1 MTASGDFIRG
11 GRGGAAR
18 CGVPLQTNSVEKGQ
32 TPSLLP
38 PPASPLCFSNWLAA
52 VIFGNFCLS
61 ITRWKKKK
69 KKKVMFIADRVI
81 GPSSQQTA
89 HATEAY
95 LRACARA
102 STPVPA
108 APSPHPART
117 LPAPR
122 SQLPCLLSHYID
134 CGRITVSKFT
144 TLTKEPRPPF
154 FDVLIQQAGARG
166 APFHVSNVRWCYLRV
181 ASNPQTRSLFHCG

>member
-1 MTASGDFIRG
+1 MANNYQGNFTMTASGDFIRG

-69 KKKVMFIADRVI
+69 KSHVHRWQGHRALLPADGSRHR
-81 GPSSQQTA
+81 GLPA
-89 HATEAY
+89 CM
-95 LRACARA
+95 CARLHA
-102 STPVPA
+102 SPRSALPA
-108 APSPHPART
+108 PCPHPARAPQPVTMFT
-117 LPAPR
+117 LPLHR
-122 SQLPCLLSHYID
+122 
-134 CGRITVSKFT
+134 
-144 TLTKEPRPPF
+144 
-154 FDVLIQQAGARG
+154 
-166 APFHVSNVRWCYLRV
+166 LRQNY
-181 ASNPQTRSLFHCG
+181 S